1 VNLSRQNASTSEIA
15 SPSKRWT
22 HSILAVIAV
31 VLNET
36 CSTVSARVGKSQS
49 LSGIGSPPGSF
60 WLVRVGRVTEQIV
73 TCGRNT
79 VDVVDAARRVPL
91 GESFGVA
98 TVALETF
105 EVAVGSVLARLLKIR
120 GDCSMN
126 ERCVDLFER
135 PERVSKAVHLHL
147 TPPRQTNC
155 WRRHSESWLAVD
167 SSTVS
172 LFKHT

>member
-1 VNLSRQNASTSEIA
+1 LVA
-15 SPSKRWT
+15 SPSR
-22 HSILAVIAV
+22 
-31 VLNET
+31 
-36 CSTVSARVGKSQS
+36 
-49 LSGIGSPPGSF
+49 SGTRGRNPVDI
-60 WLVRVGRVTEQIV
+60 VDATRRVT
-73 TCGRNT
+73 
-79 VDVVDAARRVPL
+79 L

-105 EVAVGSVLARLLKIR
+105 EVAVGSVLACLLEIR
-120 GDCSMN
+120 GDGSMN
-126 ERCVDLFER
+126 ERYVGLFER

-155 WRRHSESWLAVD
+155 WRRHSESRSAVD